1 MKKRNNLSKT
11 YGKELVLD
19 LHECDAKIIS
29 SKKELSRY
37 IDEICELIK
46 MKKYK
51 KAIIEK
57 FGFGS
62 DFTKGFSFVQLIET
76 SSIVGHISE
85 LWQRVFINIFSC
97 RDFDEKKAAEFT
109 KNFFRAKKV
118 KKKVLIR

>member
-57 FGFGS
+57 FVFGS
-62 DFTKGFSFVQLIET
+62 DFT
-76 SSIVGHISE
+76 IV
-85 LWQRVFINIFSC
+85 F
-97 RDFDEKKAAEFT
+97 
-109 KNFFRAKKV
+109 
-118 KKKVLIR
+118 